1 MRILIVEDEPDLL
14 DALKKQL
21 QSSGYSV
28 DACGNGLDAEDYLKM
43 ATYDA
48 VVLDIMLPGIDGLT
62 LLKKMRA
69 EGNTTHVLLLTALD
83 SIENKVNGLD
93 AGADDYLVKPFAY
106 DELLARLRVLLRR
119 RSGQTTNVLEYS
131 GLVMDLNSRTV
142 TRDGTEITLSSKE
155 FAVLEYLLRN
165 PGRVL
170 SRDKIENHV
179 WNYDFEGGSN
189 VVDVYIRYLRKKIDT
204 GFNKKL
210 LHTIRGAGYVL
221 REEK

>member
-28 DACGNGLDAEDYLKM
+28 DGCGNGLDAEYYLKM

-48 VVLDIMLPGIDGLT
+48 VVLDIMMPGIDGLT

-119 RSGQTTNVLEYS
+119 RSGQTTNVLEYG

-142 TRDGTEITLSSKE
+142 TRDGAEITLSSKE

-165 PGRVL
+165 PVRVL

>member
-1 MRILIVEDEPDLL
+1 
-14 DALKKQL
+14 
-21 QSSGYSV
+21 
-28 DACGNGLDAEDYLKM
+28 M

-93 AGADDYLVKPFAY
+93 AGADDYLVKPFSF

-119 RSGQTTNVLEYS
+119 RSGQTTNILEYA
-131 GLVMDLNSRTV
+131 GLVMDLNKHTV
-142 TRDGTEITLSSKE
+142 TRDGKEITLSSKE

-189 VVDVYIRYLRKKIDT
+189 VVDVYIRYLRKKIDA
-204 GFNKKL
+204 GFSQKL

>member
-1 MRILIVEDEPDLL
+1 
-14 DALKKQL
+14 
-21 QSSGYSV
+21 
-28 DACGNGLDAEDYLKM
+28 
-43 ATYDA
+43 
-48 VVLDIMLPGIDGLT
+48 
-62 LLKKMRA
+62 
-69 EGNTTHVLLLTALD
+69 
-83 SIENKVNGLD
+83 
-93 AGADDYLVKPFAY
+93 
-106 DELLARLRVLLRR
+106 
-119 RSGQTTNVLEYS
+119 
-131 GLVMDLNSRTV
+131 MDLNSRTV

-179 WNYDFEGGSN
+179 WNYDFEGSSN

>member
-1 MRILIVEDEPDLL
+1 
-14 DALKKQL
+14 
-21 QSSGYSV
+21 
-28 DACGNGLDAEDYLKM
+28 M

-69 EGNTTHVLLLTALD
+69 EGNATHVLLLTALD

-119 RSGQTTNVLEYS
+119 RSGQTTNVLEYG

-142 TRDGTEITLSSKE
+142 HRDGTEITLSSKE
-155 FAVLEYLLRN
+155 FAVLEYLLLN

-189 VVDVYIRYLRKKIDT
+189 VVDVYIRYLRKKIDN

>member
-28 DACGNGLDAEDYLKM
+28 DACSNGLDAEHYLKM
-43 ATYDA
+43 AAYDA

-69 EGNTTHVLLLTALD
+69 AGDATHVLLLTALD
-83 SIENKVNGLD
+83 GVDNKVRGLD
-93 AGADDYLVKPFAY
+93 AGADDYLVKPFAF
-106 DELLARLRVLLRR
+106 DELLARLRVLVRR
-119 RSGQTTNVLEYS
+119 RSGQTTNVLEYA
-131 GLVMDLNSRTV
+131 GLKMDLNSRSV
-142 TRDGTEITLSSKE
+142 TRSGQEITLSSKE

-165 PGRVL
+165 QGRVL
-170 SRDKIENHV
+170 SREKIENHV

-189 VVDVYIRYLRKKIDT
+189 VVDVYIRYLRKKIDA
-204 GFNKKL
+204 GFGTKL
-210 LHTIRGAGYVL
+210 LQTIRGAGYVL
-221 REEK
+221 KEEK

>member
-1 MRILIVEDEPDLL
+1 MRILIVEDEPD
-14 DALKKQL
+14 
-21 QSSGYSV
+21 YSV
-28 DACGNGLDAEDYLKM
+28 DGCGNGLDAEDYLKM

-106 DELLARLRVLLRR
+106 DELLRR
-119 RSGQTTNVLEYS
+119 RSGQTTNVLEYG

-189 VVDVYIRYLRKKIDT
+189 VVDVYIRYLRKKIDN

>member
-1 MRILIVEDEPDLL
+1 MRILVVEDEPDLL

-28 DACGNGLDAEDYLKM
+28 DACGDGLDAEHYLQM

-48 VVLDIMLPGIDGLT
+48 VVLDIMLPGIDGLE
-62 LLKKMRA
+62 LLRRMRA
-69 EGNTTHVLLLTALD
+69 KGDTTHVLLLTALD
-83 SIENKVNGLD
+83 SIENKVRGLD

-119 RSGQTTNVLEYS
+119 RTGQTTNILEYA

-142 TRDGTEITLSSKE
+142 TREGREITLSSKE
-155 FAVLEYLLRN
+155 FAVLEYLLLN
-165 PGRVL
+165 QGRVL

-189 VVDVYIRYLRKKIDT
+189 VVDVYIRYLRKKIDA
-204 GFNKKL
+204 GFDKKL

-221 REEK
+221 KEEK

>member
-1 MRILIVEDEPDLL
+1 MRILVVEDEPDLQ

-43 ATYDA
+43 ASYDA

-62 LLKKMRA
+62 LLKRMRTA
-69 EGNTTHVLLLTALD
+69 GDSTHVLLLTALD
-83 SIENKVNGLD
+83 SIENKVQGLD
-93 AGADDYLVKPFAY
+93 AGADDYLVKPFAF
-106 DELLARLRVLLRR
+106 DELLARLRVLVRR
-119 RSGQTTNVLEYS
+119 RTGQTTNVLEYA
-131 GLVMDLNSRTV
+131 GLTMDLNSRTV
-142 TRDGTEITLSSKE
+142 SRDGREITLSSKE

-165 PGRVL
+165 QRRVL

-204 GFNKKL
+204 GFDKKL

>member
-119 RSGQTTNVLEYS
+119 RSGQTTNVLEYG

-179 WNYDFEGGSN
+179 WNYDFEGSSN
-189 VVDVYIRYLRKKIDT
+189 VVDVYIRYLRKKIDN

>member
-119 RSGQTTNVLEYS
+119 RSGQTTNVLEYG

-165 PGRVL
+165 PGSVL

-189 VVDVYIRYLRKKIDT
+189 VVDVYIRYLRKKIDN

>member
-28 DACGNGLDAEDYLKM
+28 DGCGNGLDAEDYLKM

-62 LLKKMRA
+62 LFSMLSRA
-69 EGNTTHVLLLTALD
+69 VKSKTWVVLPSARIFF
-83 SIENKVNGLD
+83 SKVNGLD

-119 RSGQTTNVLEYS
+119 RSGQTTNVLEYG

>member
-28 DACGNGLDAEDYLKM
+28 DDCGNGLDAEDYLKM

-119 RSGQTTNVLEYS
+119 RSGQTTNVLEYG

>member
-28 DACGNGLDAEDYLKM
+28 DGCGNGLDAEYYLKM

-119 RSGQTTNVLEYS
+119 RSGQTTNVLEYG

-189 VVDVYIRYLRKKIDT
+189 VVDVYIRYLRKKIDN

>member
-1 MRILIVEDEPDLL
+1 
-14 DALKKQL
+14 
-21 QSSGYSV
+21 
-28 DACGNGLDAEDYLKM
+28 M

-119 RSGQTTNVLEYS
+119 RSGQTTNVLEYG
-131 GLVMDLNSRTV
+131 GLVMDLNNRTV

>member
-1 MRILIVEDEPDLL
+1 
-14 DALKKQL
+14 
-21 QSSGYSV
+21 
-28 DACGNGLDAEDYLKM
+28 M

-119 RSGQTTNVLEYS
+119 RSGQTTNVLE
-131 GLVMDLNSRTV
+131 
-142 TRDGTEITLSSKE
+142 
-155 FAVLEYLLRN
+155 
-165 PGRVL
+165 
-170 SRDKIENHV
+170 
-179 WNYDFEGGSN
+179 
-189 VVDVYIRYLRKKIDT
+189 IRR
-204 GFNKKL
+204 
-210 LHTIRGAGYVL
+210 AGYGFKQPY
-221 REEK
+221 RYP

>member
-28 DACGNGLDAEDYLKM
+28 DGCGNGLDAEYYLKM

-119 RSGQTTNVLEYS
+119 RSGQTTNVLEYG

-142 TRDGTEITLSSKE
+142 TRDGTGITLSSKE

-189 VVDVYIRYLRKKIDT
+189 VVDVYIRYLRKKIDN

>member
-21 QSSGYSV
+21 H
-28 DACGNGLDAEDYLKM
+28 LKM

-119 RSGQTTNVLEYS
+119 RSGQTTNVLEYG
-131 GLVMDLNSRTV
+131 GLVMW
-142 TRDGTEITLSSKE
+142 I
-155 FAVLEYLLRN
+155 
-165 PGRVL
+165 
-170 SRDKIENHV
+170 
-179 WNYDFEGGSN
+179 
-189 VVDVYIRYLRKKIDT
+189 
-204 GFNKKL
+204 
-210 LHTIRGAGYVL
+210 
-221 REEK
+221 

>member
-28 DACGNGLDAEDYLKM
+28 DGCGNGLDAEDYLKM

-48 VVLDIMLPGIDGLT
+48 VVLDIM
-62 LLKKMRA
+62 MRA

-119 RSGQTTNVLEYS
+119 RSGQTTNVLEYG

-142 TRDGTEITLSSKE
+142 TRDGTEINLSSKE